1 MVLKEVELL
10 EHHTKLCAV
19 GVDILIVSKNVL
31 TAVKNLPCEGVSKR
45 LMHRRK
51 VDLPDPEDPMM
62 EMTSPSFTETLMS
75 FRISRS
81 PKDFFSPLISSIVSF
96 ASMLLSSFRL

>member
-10 EHHTKLCAV
+10 EYHSKLCAI
-19 GVDILIVSKNVL
+19 GVDILI
-31 TAVKNLPCEGVSKR
+31 VSKR